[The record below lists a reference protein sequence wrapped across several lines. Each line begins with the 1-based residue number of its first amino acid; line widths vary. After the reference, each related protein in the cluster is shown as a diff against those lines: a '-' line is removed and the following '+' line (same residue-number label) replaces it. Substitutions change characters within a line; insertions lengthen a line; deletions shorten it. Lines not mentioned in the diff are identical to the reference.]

1 MKRFFFLLQIAV
13 FLGCDDGDLQIES
26 LDFDSVSIETCE
38 STITTASTVF
48 FKINGAETLIL
59 ELQSG
64 LLQNEVTQDTII
76 SSLPGQSNLIY
87 RLFSDNVS
95 SNYFCDAIP
104 LTSPTV
110 LEEIEAVN
118 GEVLLSTT
126 QNPADSTQFEHS
138 IRLSNVTLINEQ
150 GERITDISINEFGT
164 ITTQQ

>member
-1 MKRFFFLLQIAV
+1 MKRFFFLPLFAV
-13 FLGCDDGDLQIES
+13 FIACNDGDLQIES
-26 LDFDSVSIETCE
+26 IDFDSVPIETCE

-48 FKINGAETLIL
+48 FKINGEESLIL

-64 LLQNEVTQDTII
+64 LLENAVSQDTLV
-76 SSLPGQSNLIY
+76 STLPGQSNLIY
-87 RLFSDNVS
+87 RIFSGTVN

-104 LTSPTV
+104 LTTPTV

-118 GEVLLSTT
+118 GEVLISTI
-126 QNPADSTQFEHS
+126 QNPSDTTQFEHS
-138 IRLSNVTLINEQ
+138 ILLSNVSLINEQ